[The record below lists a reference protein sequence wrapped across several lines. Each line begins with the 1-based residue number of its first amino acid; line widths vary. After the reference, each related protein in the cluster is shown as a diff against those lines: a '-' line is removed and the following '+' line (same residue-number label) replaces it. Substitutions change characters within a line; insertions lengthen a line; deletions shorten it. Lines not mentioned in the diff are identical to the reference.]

1 MWVYYCFYSRS
12 TLNITHTILIL
23 ARSPENIYRFIHHMP
38 TVVLVNT
45 YSDGL
50 RRKII
55 TFNKLIGSAKKGGGG
70 GEGQTS
76 IHPFFLSNLVILR

>member
-55 TFNKLIGSAKKGGGG
+55 TFNKLIGSAKKGGGAVRAK
-70 GEGQTS
+70 
-76 IHPFFLSNLVILR
+76 HPSLANLVILR